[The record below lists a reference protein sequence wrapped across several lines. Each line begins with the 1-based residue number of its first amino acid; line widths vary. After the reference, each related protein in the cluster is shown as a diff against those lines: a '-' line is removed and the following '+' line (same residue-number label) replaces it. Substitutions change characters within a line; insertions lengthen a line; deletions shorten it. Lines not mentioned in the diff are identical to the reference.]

1 MKRLFS
7 FTILAFIICIITT
20 SFKAGK
26 PSGIVDDVLTYTN
39 EFRASKGLKALT
51 PNEALNRI
59 AQKHSED
66 MASGKV
72 RFGHDGFSK
81 RNAAAQKQLSIQYFA
96 ENVAYGVPTGE
107 AVVNL
112 WKNSGGH
119 RANMLGKYAQIGIG
133 VAKDKQGRIFY
144 TQVFSD

>member
-1 MKRLFS
+1 MKRLLS
-7 FTILAFIICIITT
+7 FTILAFSIGILTT
-20 SFKAGK
+20 AFKAGK
-26 PSGIVDDVLTYTN
+26 PSGIVDDVLAYTN
-39 EFRASKGLKALT
+39 EFRVSKGLKALA

-66 MASGKV
+66 MANRKV
-72 RFGHDGFSK
+72 KFGHDGFSK
-81 RNAAAQKQLSIQYFA
+81 RNAAAQKQLSIHYFA
-96 ENVAYGVPTGE
+96 ENVAYGVPTGQE
-107 AVVNL
+107 AVNL
-112 WKNSGGH
+112 WKNSEGH